1 MGIQII
7 NPLDYGAVGDG
18 IDDDTQAFIKIEEEN
33 HNMLVNLLGKTY
45 FVTKKFSGNI
55 YLNGSFKIN
64 NILYDAPFQITRAG
78 NTNVFS
84 GKQAGESNDLYYE
97 KSGGY
102 RNVGIGELSLNKNGS
117 NIEKAGWRNVAI
129 GHSSMRDNI
138 VGYNNVAVGDSA
150 LERNI
155 GRIINSE
162 GKPDRNDEGSRN
174 TALGSYAL
182 RYNVSGRGNVGI
194 GRNAAHANETG
205 NYNTAVGTNAYSG
218 TVTEGGQQDR
228 KQASENTAVGYNSLF
243 NTNENRNTGV
253 GAWSLYNN
261 KTGIYNTIMGWRS
274 AFSSTANNRLISIG
288 SSTMRDLE
296 GSGNHD
302 NVAVGTEAMRYLKK
316 GHSNTA
322 LGDKSLSYDING
334 NPLTNVKNSIG
345 VGKQSRVSGDN
356 QLQLGSSGIT
366 TYAYGAIQNRS
377 DKRDKADIKDTALGL
392 DFILK
397 LRPRDFKW
405 DYRDDYIELNND
417 GSVTKLKKDGT
428 KKRNRYH
435 HGLIAQEV
443 KTVMD
448 DLNVDFGGFQ
458 DHKMDNGN
466 DILTIGYTELIAPLI
481 KAIQDLNVKVESLN
495 FEIEELK
502 NI

>member
-1 MGIQII
+1 MGFEII
-7 NPLDYGAVGDG
+7 DPRDYGAVGDG
-18 IDDDTQAFIKIEEEN
+18 TTDDTQAFKDIEQEYS
-33 HNMLVNLLGKTY
+33 NMIVNLSTKTY
-45 FVTKKFSGNI
+45 AVTEKFFGNI
-55 YLNGSFKIN
+55 YFNGYFKIN
-64 NILYDAPFQITRAG
+64 NELYDAPYQITRAG

-102 RNVGIGELSLNKNGS
+102 RNVGIGEQAMSSNGS
-117 NIEKAGWRNVAI
+117 DAEKAGWRNVAV
-129 GHSSMRDNI
+129 GHSAMRDNI
-138 VGYNNVAVGDSA
+138 VGYNNVSVGDSA
-150 LERNI
+150 LERNVGKI
-155 GRIINSE
+155 VNSD
-162 GKPDRNDEGSRN
+162 GSTSKNDEGSRN
-174 TALGSYAL
+174 TGLGSYAL
-182 RYNVSGRGNVGI
+182 RYNVSGRGNVGV

-228 KQASENTAVGYNSLF
+228 KQADENTAVGYNALF

-261 KTGIYNTIMGWRS
+261 KSGIYNTIMGWRS

-302 NVAVGTEAMRYLKK
+302 NVAVGTEAMRYLKS

-322 LGDKSLSYDING
+322 LGDKSLSYDVNG
-334 NPLTNVKNSIG
+334 DPLTSVSNSIG
-345 VGKQSRVSGDN
+345 IGKQSRVSGNN
-356 QLQLGSSGIT
+356 QLQLGASGVT

-377 DKRDKADIKDTALGL
+377 DIRDKSDVRDTELGL
-392 DFILK
+392 DFVLK

-405 DYRDDYIELNND
+405 DYRDDYTKVNED
-417 GSVTKLKKDGT
+417 GSITKLEKDGT

-443 KTVMD
+443 KSVME
-448 DLNVDFGGFQ
+448 DLNIDFGGFQ
-458 DHKMDNGN
+458 DHKVNDGN
-466 DILTIGYTELIAPLI
+466 DVLSIGYTELIAPLI
-481 KAIQDLNVKVESLN
+481 KAVQELNKKVERLSK
-495 FEIEELK
+495 E
-502 NI
+502 

>member
-1 MGIQII
+1 MGYEII
-7 NPLDYGAVGDG
+7 NPHDYGAVGNG
-18 IDDDTQAFIKIEEEN
+18 TSDDTQAFEAIEQEYN
-33 HNMLVNLLGKTY
+33 NMIVNLLGKTY
-45 FVTKKFSGNI
+45 LVTDKFSGNI
-55 YLNGSFKIN
+55 YLNGYFKIN
-64 NILYDAPFQITRAG
+64 DEIYDAPFQITRSG
-78 NTNVFS
+78 NTNVFA
-84 GKQAGESNDLYYE
+84 GKQAGQSNDLYYE

-102 RNVGIGELSLNKNGS
+102 RNVGIGELAMSSNGS
-117 NIEKAGWRNVAI
+117 DIEKAGWRNVAI
-129 GHSSMRDNI
+129 GHSAMRDNV
-138 VGYNNVAVGDSA
+138 VGYNNVSVGDSA
-150 LERNI
+150 LERNV
-155 GRIINSE
+155 GNIINSE
-162 GKPDRNDEGSRN
+162 GKPSRNDEGSRN

-182 RYNVSGRGNVGI
+182 RYNVSGRGNVGV

-228 KQASENTAVGYNSLF
+228 KQASENTAVGYNALF
-243 NTNENRNTGV
+243 NTNEDRNTGV

-261 KTGIYNTIMGWRS
+261 ETGTYNTIMGWKS

-302 NVAVGTEAMRYLKK
+302 NVAVGTEAMRYLKT

-322 LGDKSLSYDING
+322 LGDKSLSYDVNG
-334 NPLTNVKNSIG
+334 NPLTSVKNSIG
-345 VGKQSRVSGDN
+345 IGKQSRVSGDN
-356 QLQLGSSGIT
+356 QLQLGASSVT

-377 DKRDKADIKDTALGL
+377 DQRDKSDIRDTALGL

-405 DYRDDYIELNND
+405 DYRDDYTQVNED
-417 GSVTKLKKDGT
+417 GTITKLEKDGT

-443 KTVMD
+443 ESVMNE
-448 DLNVDFGGFQ
+448 LNIDFGGFQ
-458 DHKMDNGN
+458 DHKINDGN
-466 DILTIGYTELIAPLI
+466 DVLSIGYTELISPLI
-481 KAIQDLNVKVESLN
+481 KAIQDLNEKVESLQI
-495 FEIEELK
+495 EIEQLRK
-502 NI
+502 K